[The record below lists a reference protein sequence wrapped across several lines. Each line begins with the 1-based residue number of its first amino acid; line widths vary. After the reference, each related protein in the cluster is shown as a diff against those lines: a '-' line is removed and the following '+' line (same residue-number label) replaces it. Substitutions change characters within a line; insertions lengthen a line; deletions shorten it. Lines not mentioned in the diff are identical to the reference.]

1 MTTEDAVARARSGDD
16 AAFAEVVEPWRR
28 ELHAHCYRML
38 GSVDEA
44 DDAAQETLVRAW
56 QAFADFEERSSV
68 RTWLHRIA
76 TRVCLTAIERRGRR
90 ALPMD
95 LGPASERSVRGE
107 PVTDVAWLG
116 PYPQDATP
124 RGPEDRVEDRESVE
138 LAFVAALQHLP
149 GNQRAALLL
158 FEVLGFTADEIADTM
173 ATSRASVNSALQ
185 RARAVVRD
193 RVPDQTQQ
201 RTLRALG
208 DARLAEIVGRYA
220 AALERGDADGLV
232 GLLTQDVTWAMPPL
246 PHWYRGLAAVTDFLL
261 DQPLT
266 FSWRH
271 RSTTANGQPAVVG
284 YRWSDDDGAFLA
296 FVVDVLT
303 LREDRIA
310 QVTAFLGSEH
320 VARCGMPAEL
330 PGDEPMNPR
339 P

>member
-1 MTTEDAVARARSGDD
+1 VATEDAVIRARSGDD
-16 AAFAEVVEPWRR
+16 AAFVEVVDPWRR

-95 LGPASERSVRGE
+95 LGPSSERSVRGE

-116 PYPQDATP
+116 PYPQ
-124 RGPEDRVEDRESVE
+124 GSHDRRPDDRAEDRESIE

-149 GNQRAALLL
+149 GNQRAALVL
-158 FEVLGFTADEIADTM
+158 FDVLGFSADEIADIM
-173 ATSRASVNSALQ
+173 ATTRASVNSALQ
-185 RARAVVRD
+185 RARALVRD
-193 RVPDQTQQ
+193 KVGDPAQQ
-201 RTLRALG
+201 KTLRALG
-208 DARLAEIVGRYA
+208 DARLNDIVGRYA
-220 AALERGDADGLV
+220 TALERGDAEGLV
-232 GLLTQDVTWAMPPL
+232 ALLTRDVTWSMPPL
-246 PHWYRGLAAVTDFLL
+246 PHWYSGLGAVTDFLL

-271 RSTTANGQPAVVG
+271 RFTAANAQPAVVG

-310 QVTAFLGSEH
+310 EVTAFLGPEH
-320 VARCGMPAEL
+320 VARCGMPPEL
-330 PGDEPMNPR
+330 SRDEPMNPLG
-339 P
+339 

>member
-1 MTTEDAVARARSGDD
+1 VTTEDAVSRARAGDD
-16 AAFAEVVEPWRR
+16 AAFAAVVDPWRR

-56 QAFADFEERSSV
+56 QAFAGFEERSSV
-68 RTWLHRIA
+68 RTWLHRIV

-95 LGPASERSVRGE
+95 LGPSSERSVRGE
-107 PVTDVAWLG
+107 PLTDVAWLG
-116 PYPQDATP
+116 PYPE
-124 RGPEDRVEDRESVE
+124 GPEDRVEDRESVE

-149 GNQRAALLL
+149 GNQRAALVL

-185 RARAVVRD
+185 RARALVRD
-193 RVPDQTQQ
+193 KVPDQSQQ

-208 DARLAEIVGRYA
+208 DARLNEIVGRYA
-220 AALERGDADGLV
+220 TALERGDAAGLG
-232 GLLTQDVTWAMPPL
+232 GLLTQDVTWSMPPL
-246 PHWYRGLAAVTDFLL
+246 PHWYTGLDAVTDFLL
-261 DQPLT
+261 DQP
-266 FSWRH
+266 FSQAWRH
-271 RSTTANGQPAVVG
+271 RFTTANGQPAVVG
-284 YRWSDDDGAFLA
+284 YRWSEENLAFVG

-303 LREDRIA
+303 LRGDRIGE
-310 QVTAFLGSEH
+310 VTAFIGPEH

-330 PGDEPMNPR
+330 SRGEPMNLGD
-339 P
+339 